1 MSVEH
6 VTCKGYVSEDTKAK
20 VKDFEKKFGDVL
32 MILTLSYSKKMAL
45 V

>member
-1 MSVEH
+1 MQILS
-6 VTCKGYVSEDTKAK
+6 DTKAK

-32 MILTLSYSKKMAL
+32 MILSLSYSKKMAL